1 MSGARRIGAYRT
13 WKETRLVTPFRRRR
27 SYIGPN
33 RRFPAEESS
42 ITLAHAMSRPT
53 TTRQAQAARTA
64 QRKLSSAE
72 AGTRTEVLRNLERL
86 LKVKEAELLAAN
98 KLDLEAPGADDLPG
112 PILKRLALSPAKMQT
127 LREGVR
133 VLIGNPDSVGTPLLR
148 RELDEG
154 LVLEQVR
161 VPIGV
166 LLIVFESRPDAVI
179 QIGSLALRTGNA
191 VLMKGGSEALHSNRA
206 LTDLL
211 REAVAQ
217 AGADPDV
224 VQNIEGREAVG
235 DLLEMDEEIDLIIP
249 RGSADL
255 VRSIKSASRIPVL
268 GHADGICHV
277 YVDADADPE
286 MAVKVAVDAKTN
298 YVAVCNAAETLLL
311 DRDFPA
317 GSAVVTSLLDA
328 GVEVRG
334 DEAVQAMAA
343 GIVPAR
349 QSDFGQEFGDLI
361 ISARVVDGLEE
372 AIDHIHAFGSAH
384 TDTIVTENAETA
396 RLFLDKVD
404 ASSVFWNAST
414 RFADGFRYGLGAE
427 VGIATGRVHA
437 RGPMG
442 AEGLFTTKWLLRGEG
457 HVVGDYGPGKR
468 SFTHRD
474 LTVNQ

>member
-1 MSGARRIGAYRT
+1 MSARTSLPGGSQTAPP
-13 WKETRLVTPFRRRR
+13 VN
-27 SYIGPN
+27 SGVDDD
-33 RRFPAEESS
+33 
-42 ITLAHAMSRPT
+42 
-53 TTRQAQAARTA
+53 RQAGESLQYGTDMSQASMALQRGVASRVA
-64 QRKLSSAE
+64 QRRLAA
-72 AGTRTEVLRNLERL
+72 AGTETRTEVLRHLERL
-86 LKVKEAELLAAN
+86 LRKRESDLVAAN
-98 KLDLEAPGADDLPG
+98 KLDLEAPGAGDLPG
-112 PILKRLALSPAKMQT
+112 PILKRLALSSSKLET

-133 VLIGNPDSVGTPLLR
+133 VLIDNPDPVGKPLLR
-148 RELDEG
+148 RELDDG

-211 REAVAQ
+211 REALTE
-217 AGADPDV
+217 AGAHPDV
-224 VQNIEGREAVG
+224 VQNVEGREAVT
-235 DLLEMDEEIDLIIP
+235 DLLAMDEYIDLVIP
-249 RGSADL
+249 RGSAQL

-277 YVDADADPE
+277 YVDAAADPG
-286 MAVKVAVDAKTN
+286 MAVRVTVDAKTN

-311 DRDFPA
+311 HRDFPA
-317 GSAVVTSLLDA
+317 GSAVVEALLEA

-334 DEAVQAMAA
+334 DKAVQAMASGVVA
-343 GIVPAR
+343 ASE
-349 QSDFGQEFGDLI
+349 SDYGQEFGDLTI
-361 ISARVVDGLEE
+361 AARVVDGLES
-372 AIDHIHAFGSAH
+372 AIEHIHSYGSAH
-384 TDTIVTENAETA
+384 TDTIVTEDPRNA
-396 RLFLDKVD
+396 RHFLDTVD

-442 AEGLFTTKWLLRGEG
+442 AEGLFTTKWLLSGNG

-468 SFTHRD
+468 SYTHRD
-474 LTVNQ
+474 LPLD